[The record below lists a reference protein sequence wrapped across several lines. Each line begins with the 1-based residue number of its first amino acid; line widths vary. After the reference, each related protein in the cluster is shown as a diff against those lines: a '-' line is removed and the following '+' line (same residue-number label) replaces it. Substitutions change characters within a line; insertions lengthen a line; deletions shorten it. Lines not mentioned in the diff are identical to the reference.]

1 MNHSY
6 TTANAIARPY
16 VRRLHLALLLA
27 LLFSLMPIG
36 AAQAERSTTTAT
48 GWWWFQGTTL
58 SNLGAKVNQGYRITD
73 LEIDSV
79 SPFRVSATL
88 VRNTGVYA
96 KSWWWYYGVS
106 PDFISQKLNE
116 HQARIID
123 LETYVE
129 NGVRK
134 YAVVMVKNTGADAK
148 SWWWYYN
155 LNSIQAVSDKLS
167 QNQARL
173 VDLNTFVSNGQR
185 YYNVVMI
192 KNSGADASGWW
203 WYVNVSPDFISQKIN
218 EHGARL
224 IDIERHGN
232 GTFSVV
238 MVKNTNTAWWWYYNI
253 STVDQLKH
261 LTVKHNARIID
272 IEPYEIAPGVKRYA
286 VILLPNGAVPHYD
299 IPVTG
304 TAVPSL
310 KAFDD
315 AMVNFMQARNIPGGT
330 LLVMKDGKVVLER
343 GYGWKDK
350 NETVAMPKNA
360 LMRLASVI
368 KPFTAAAIRNLAAE
382 NQLNLNDRVFC
393 LPGSPANCHLNLQ
406 PWPLAFAF
414 DARLR
419 DITIEHLLK
428 HEGGWD
434 RSVSGDL
441 MFKADEIADDLNV
454 ASPPSKTQIARWALG
469 KPLDFT
475 PGSKSAYSNFGYM
488 LLGLII
494 EQETGKTYTAHLQ
507 QAIMAPLGVASSEI
521 RLGRTV
527 AALAHS
533 REPYYH
539 TSKTGPSVYPPYGTV
554 SCAYGCWDL
563 ESMEAHGGMIASG
576 RAVAEF
582 LQGYWISGQPRTG
595 NGQNWAFFGALDGTW
610 TMARQRADGVNIVA
624 LFNQRS
630 DPSGLAYD
638 SIQDILDDAADSITA
653 WPGAAQPI
661 VLPSITLNHQI
672 GAPGSAFS
680 FRMRGLDANE
690 GYLLE
695 LRRNDRQQTLLRTIN
710 LNADA
715 DGAIDLIL
723 GTRDVEPGVL
733 IALLL
738 PAVQNVREAARV
750 SDAEPALSPPNPET
764 VAGEFALDEN
774 DHPQRLSD
782 APTDT
787 GPTLA
792 QSDGEVEPVAQVS
805 FELNPNAPLH
815 APEPGFDAPLLE
827 VIPPPEDSTFR
838 IFLPLMQR

>member
-1 MNHSY
+1 MNHPHA
-6 TTANAIARPY
+6 TLIL
-16 VRRLHLALLLA
+16 RRTSRWLHLALLLG
-27 LLFSLMPIG
+27 LVFSLLPVG
-36 AAQAERSTTTAT
+36 AAQAERSTTTPT
-48 GWWWFQGTTL
+48 GWWWFQGATL
-58 SNLGAKVNQGYRITD
+58 SNLSAKVNQGYRITD

-79 SPFRVSATL
+79 SPFRISATL
-88 VRNTGVYA
+88 VRNTGVHA
-96 KSWWWYYGVS
+96 KSWWYYYGVS
-106 PDFISQKLNE
+106 INFISQKLNE
-116 HQARIID
+116 HQARVLD

-148 SWWWYYN
+148 SWWWYVN
-155 LNSIQAVSDKLS
+155 LDSIAAVSDKL
-167 QNQARL
+167 NQHQGRL
-173 VDLNTFVSNGQR
+173 IDLDTFVSNGKR

-192 KNSGADASGWW
+192 KNTGADASAWW
-203 WYVNVSPDFISQKIN
+203 WYVNVSPDFISQKLN

-224 IDIERHGN
+224 IDIEPHGN

-253 STVDQLKH
+253 GTVDQLKH

-272 IEPYEIAPGVKRYA
+272 IEPYYPSPGVKRYA
-286 VILLPNGAVPHYD
+286 VVLLPNGAVPQYD

-315 AMVNFMQARNIPGGT
+315 AMVNFMEARDIPGGT

-368 KPFTAAAIRNLAAE
+368 KPFTAAAIRKLAAE

-393 LPGSPANCHLNLQ
+393 LPGSPANCHLTLQ
-406 PWPLAFAF
+406 PWPFAGVF
-414 DARLR
+414 DTRLR
-419 DITIEHLLK
+419 DVTIEHLLN

-434 RSVSGDL
+434 RSVSGDI
-441 MFKADEIADDLNV
+441 MFKADEIADAMNI
-454 ASPPSKTQIARWALG
+454 ASPPSQTNIARWALG

-475 PGSKSAYSNFGYM
+475 PGSKSAYSNFGYL

-494 EQETGKTYTAHLQ
+494 EQETGQNYTNYLQ
-507 QAIMAPLGVASSEI
+507 DQIMNPLGVADSEI

-527 AALAHS
+527 AALAHP

-539 TSKTGPSVYPPYGTV
+539 TGKTGPSVYFPYGNV

-595 NGQNWAFFGALDGTW
+595 NGQSWAFFGSLDGTW

-630 DPSGLAYD
+630 DPSGLPYD
-638 SIQDILDDAADSITA
+638 AIQGMLDNAADSITN
-653 WPGAAQPI
+653 WPITVQPI
-661 VLPSITLNHQI
+661 VLPSMTLNHQI

-680 FRMRGLDANE
+680 FRMRGLEANE
-690 GYLLE
+690 GYMLE
-695 LRRNDRQQTLLRTIN
+695 LRRNDRQQTLLRTIE

-715 DGAIDLIL
+715 DGAIDMIL
-723 GTRDVEPGVL
+723 GTTDVEPGVL

-738 PAVQNVREAARV
+738 PAVQQAREAAQV
-750 SDAEPALSPPNPET
+750 NDGDLIVLAETATSAADERA
-764 VAGEFALDEN
+764 VAAS
-774 DHPQRLSD
+774 DHPQRLAD
-782 APTDT
+782 ATAIT
-787 GPTLA
+787 EPTLA
-792 QSDGEVEPVAQVS
+792 QRDPEAEPVAQVS
-805 FELNPNAPLH
+805 FELDPAAPLH
-815 APEPGFDAPLLE
+815 APEEGFDAPLLE
-827 VIPPPEDSTFR
+827 VVPPAEAPEGYSV
-838 IFLPLMQR
+838 FLPLMQR

>member
-1 MNHSY
+1 MNHSLAT
-6 TTANAIARPY
+6 TTARP
-16 VRRLHLALLLA
+16 RLRLIHLALLLA
-27 LLFSLMPIG
+27 LLFSLLPAG
-36 AAQAERSTTTAT
+36 ATQAERSTTTAT

-58 SNLGAKVNQGYRITD
+58 SNLSAKVQQGYRITD

-88 VRNTGVYA
+88 VRNIGVYA

-106 PDFISQKLNE
+106 TDFISQKLNE

-192 KNSGADASGWW
+192 KNAGADASAWW
-203 WYVNVSPDFISQKIN
+203 WYVNVSPEFIGQKIN

-224 IDIERHGN
+224 VDIERHAN

-238 MVKNTNTAWWWYYNI
+238 MVKNTGTAWWWYYNI

-261 LTVKHNARIID
+261 LTIKHNARIID
-272 IEPYEIAPGVKRYA
+272 IEPYEVSPGVKRYA
-286 VILLPNGAVPHYD
+286 VILLPNGAVPQYD

-304 TAVPSL
+304 TAVPAL

-315 AMVNFMQARNIPGGT
+315 AMVSFMQARNIPGGT
-330 LLVMKDGKVVLER
+330 LLVMKDGQVVLER

-350 NETVAMPKNA
+350 NKTVAMPKNA
-360 LMRLASVI
+360 LLRLASVI
-368 KPFTAAAIRNLAAE
+368 KPFTAAAIRKLAAE

-406 PWPLAFAF
+406 PWPLPAIF
-414 DARLR
+414 DTRLR

-434 RSVSGDL
+434 RSVSGDI
-441 MFKADEIADDLNV
+441 MFKANDIADAMNI
-454 ASPPSKTQIARWALG
+454 ASPPSKTNIARWALG
-469 KPLDFT
+469 RPLDFT

-494 EQETGKTYTAHLQ
+494 EQTTGKTYTAHLQ
-507 QAIMAPLGVASSEI
+507 QDIMAPLGVASSEI
-521 RLGRTV
+521 RLGRTLE
-527 AALAHS
+527 ALANP

-539 TSKTGPSVYPPYGTV
+539 AANSGPSVYFPYTNV
-554 SCAYGCWDL
+554 ACPYGCWDL
-563 ESMEAHGGMIASG
+563 EAMEAHGGMIASG
-576 RAVAEF
+576 RAVAQF
-582 LQGYWISGQPRTG
+582 LQGYWISGQPRSG
-595 NGQNWAFFGALDGTW
+595 NGQNWTFFGALDGTW

-638 SIQDILDDAADSITA
+638 TIQSMLDAAADSITV
-653 WPGAAQPI
+653 WPGTAQPI

-680 FRMRGLDANE
+680 FRMRGLEEHE
-690 GYLLE
+690 GYTLE
-695 LRRNDRQQTLLRTIN
+695 LRRADRRGTLLRAID

-723 GTRDVEPGVL
+723 STRDVEPGVL

-750 SDAEPALSPPNPET
+750 SDADPMLSATPLEPA
-764 VAGEFALDEN
+764 AGEEALVEAA
-774 DHPQRLSD
+774 HPQRLPD
-782 APTDT
+782 VTA
-787 GPTLA
+787 TLA
-792 QSDGEVEPVAQVS
+792 PAPAQRDADADPVAQVS
-805 FELNPNAPLH
+805 FELDPNAPLH
-815 APEPGFDAPLLE
+815 APEAGFDAPLLE
-827 VIPPPEDSTFR
+827 ALPPAEAPAGYR